1 MRVSTISYFIG
12 GVGFVFIGLSIAFVT
27 GVFSAIAGLI
37 ILVVGSFLMWAGY
50 RDSPCI
56 RIYRPPFGIRTS
68 RRDSQDW
75 TESN

>member
-50 RDSPCI
+50 RD
-56 RIYRPPFGIRTS
+56 YKDLKK
-68 RRDSQDW
+68 RDKLNEW
-75 TESN
+75 R

>member
-50 RDSPCI
+50 RD
-56 RIYRPPFGIRTS
+56 YKDLKK
-68 RRDSQDW
+68 RDKLNDW
-75 TESN
+75 R